1 MPKKTL
7 SAATELL
14 ETQTRIKEIMAAL
27 PCILYKGT
35 IFKNGKIR
43 LEHISPSTKDI
54 LGVPA
59 DTILKD
65 SGAFYNSIA
74 PEDRAWIFANHKKL
88 LTQKIPAVLDKDV
101 KLMNGKW
108 TRFCAYPKKDT
119 EGNICW
125 NGIIFDISDRK
136 NAEDRLTFLAYHDP
150 LTEVGNREL
159 LFKEFGDI
167 IATAGKNRKNVAV
180 VSLSPDGLGQINAT
194 AGLAVGDKVLT
205 KFARRIE
212 GFLDT
217 KDDLFV
223 RMAGHRFIIV
233 LGNLSSHV
241 SANKKISKI
250 LKAFTKPIKVGL
262 QEFELS
268 VTMGVSFY
276 PVNGKTAEVLISH
289 ADAALDF
296 AKQKNRGTAALFSE
310 ELAVTLSRNMK
321 IRRELR
327 CALEKGDIIPYFQ
340 PQVDVKTGAII
351 GVEALARWKTTDS
364 LLSPN
369 EFIPIAEE
377 YGLIA
382 PLTWQILKASCI
394 YAKRWHDKG
403 YGPIPVAVNISGDL
417 FRRSGVLVKSVRS
430 ILNETGLHPSL
441 LELELTESAAML
453 DPAVAIAVLN
463 DLEADGVTCSIDD
476 FGTGYSSLS
485 VLKTFPLK
493 KLKIDRSFV
502 MDLNID
508 QSDTAIVKA
517 TIAVGKALNL
527 SILAEGVETK
537 YHFDVLRQM
546 GCDAV
551 QGYLFSCPVS
561 ADEMEEMIKS
571 WDAKKVLADLR

>member
-1 MPKKTL
+1 MPEKTL
-7 SAATELL
+7 STATELL
-14 ETQTRIKEIMAAL
+14 ETQTRIKEIMDAL
-27 PCILYKGT
+27 PCLLYKGT

-43 LEHISPSTKDI
+43 LDHVSPSAKDI
-54 LGVPA
+54 LGVSA
-59 DTILKD
+59 SAILKD
-65 SGAFYNSIA
+65 SSAFYDAIS
-74 PEDRAWIFANHKKL
+74 PEDRAWIFANHKRL
-88 LTQKIPAVLDKDV
+88 LAAKNPAFLDKDV
-101 KLMNGKW
+101 RLANGRW
-108 TRFCAYPKKDT
+108 TRFRAYPKKDAA
-119 EGNICW
+119 GNVCW
-125 NGIIFDISDRK
+125 NGIIFDISERK
-136 NAEDRLTFLAYHDP
+136 NAEDKLTFLAYHDP

-159 LFKEFGDI
+159 LFKDFPGI
-167 IATAGKNRKNVAV
+167 IAAANKNHKSIAV
-180 VSLSPDGLGQINAT
+180 VSLAPDGLGQINTT

-205 KFARRIE
+205 KFARRVE
-212 GFLDT
+212 SFLDA
-217 KDDLFV
+217 KEDLFV

-233 LGNLSSHV
+233 LGGLSSHV
-241 SANKKISKI
+241 SANKKIGKI
-250 LKAFTKPIKVGL
+250 LKAFAKPIKVGM
-262 QEFELS
+262 QEFEMS

-276 PVNGKTAEVLISH
+276 PVNGRTPEVLISH

-296 AKQKNRGTAALFSE
+296 AKQKNRGTAFLFSE
-310 ELAVTLSRNMK
+310 ELAFTLSRSMK
-321 IRRELR
+321 LRRELR
-327 CALEKGDIIPYFQ
+327 KALEQGDIVPYFQ

-351 GVEALARWKTTDS
+351 GIEALARWKTAQS
-364 LLSPN
+364 LISPN

-403 YGPIPVAVNISGDL
+403 YGAIPVAVNISGDL
-417 FRRSGVLVKSVRS
+417 FRRSKVLVKAVKS
-430 ILNETGLHPSL
+430 ILSETKLPPSL

-493 KLKIDRSFV
+493 KLKIDRSFI
-502 MDLNID
+502 MDLNVD

-527 SILAEGVETK
+527 STLAEGVETK

-561 ADEMEEMIKS
+561 AEEMEEMLKN
-571 WDAKKVLADLR
+571 WDAKKVLADLK